1 MVSRKRSKQKRSQS
15 EFLRGA
21 RMGPPSFGRW
31 IITIASKSPKPK
43 CTFFGSHFLEIW
55 ETCDQ
60 WEFFQTLFSGF
71 DWDICDFVV
80 NHEVFAAKPESVR
93 MCNLTLMLRYK
104 TDRPLNDVAISPLY
118 CSESVGVAW
127 LYQRTCLRFL
137 GHKHSIIIRYKP
149 STIQLLFF
157 PINITRS
164 IQLLKAKC
172 RCFCHDTNGTN
183 LYGQTCK
190 MHLLMGGG
198 QDAKEP
204 ARCFERSN
212 IFLYFSLICF
222 TYRDLELILFNSD
235 IRYCATRCPKK
246 NDTYLGWILSRCP
259 VTSAHFRWFT

>member
-1 MVSRKRSKQKRSQS
+1 
-15 EFLRGA
+15 
-21 RMGPPSFGRW
+21 MGPPSFGRW

-43 CTFFGSHFLEIW
+43 CTFSGSHLEIW

-80 NHEVFAAKPESVR
+80 NHEVFAAQPESVR

-137 GHKHSIIIRYKP
+137 GHKHSITIRYKP
-149 STIQLLFF
+149 STIQLLLF

-212 IFLYFSLICF
+212 IFLLYVLQIGIWNWF
-222 TYRDLELILFNSD
+222 YLILILGTAQLD
-235 IRYCATRCPKK
+235 PKK

-259 VTSAHFRWFT
+259 VTSAHFTWFT